1 MSAGPGKGGAG
12 GNPPRVPPD
21 KDRSLSPDLARL
33 LHDVRGPL
41 NSLTM
46 HLQVLKRS
54 VAGDEL
60 AEDSLRTV
68 QEQIARLADMLPA
81 AFALAALEPGSVRAV
96 ELGGVMEAARDQAGG
111 PVTLANTSW
120 PTVRAD
126 EALLT
131 LALGHLLRN
140 AVEATPSGRPWP
152 MVSAKVA
159 GAETLVE
166 IRDWGTGL
174 KVTEPK
180 LLIRLMHSTKAGH
193 RGLGLVTAD
202 RVAHLHGG
210 ALRFESPPEGGAV
223 VTLALPSAT

>member
-1 MSAGPGKGGAG
+1 MPPGPDAGRQPAL
-12 GNPPRVPPD
+12 PP
-21 KDRSLSPDLARL
+21 SLARL
-33 LHDVRGPL
+33 LHDLRGPL

-46 HLQVLKRS
+46 HLQVLKRT
-54 VAGDEL
+54 VAED
-60 AEDSLRTV
+60 AIAADSLRTV

-81 AFALAALEPGSVRAV
+81 AFAVAGLEAGTPRAV
-96 ELGGVMEAARDQAGG
+96 DLGAVMEAARDQAGG
-111 PVTLANTSW
+111 PVTLANTAW
-120 PTVRAD
+120 PSVRGD

-140 AVEATPSGRPWP
+140 AVEATPAGRPWP

-166 IRDWGTGL
+166 VQDWGTGL

-193 RGLGLVTAD
+193 RGVGLVTAE

-210 ALRFESPPEGGAV
+210 TLRFESPPDGGAL
-223 VTLALPSAT
+223 VTLTLPSA